1 MPSSF
6 VEARY
11 NLNSSVV
18 EVLTISYNLNM
29 LINYND
35 LMKAKCDR
43 RNNGE
48 RKRNSINNSIYFDY
62 NIFCHD
68 NYDNVTTG
76 KTKHSVLTAQDKIII
91 N

>member
-43 RNNGE
+43 GTMGRE
-48 RKRNSINNSIYFDY
+48 KE
-62 NIFCHD
+62 
-68 NYDNVTTG
+68 
-76 KTKHSVLTAQDKIII
+76 TA
-91 N
+91 

>member
-35 LMKAKCDR
+35 LMQAKYDR
-43 RNNGE
+43 GTMGRE
-48 RKRNSINNSIYFDY
+48 KE
-62 NIFCHD
+62 
-68 NYDNVTTG
+68 
-76 KTKHSVLTAQDKIII
+76 TA
-91 N
+91 